1 MEPMIRKQTY
11 ISSRQNKFIKKKAIM
26 EGTTEA
32 EIIRRAIDSY
42 LDNEMFDEDPLLG
55 IIAITDKEP
64 LDGAL
69 NHDRYIYDE
78 QE

>member
-1 MEPMIRKQTY
+1 
-11 ISSRQNKFIKKKAIM
+11 M